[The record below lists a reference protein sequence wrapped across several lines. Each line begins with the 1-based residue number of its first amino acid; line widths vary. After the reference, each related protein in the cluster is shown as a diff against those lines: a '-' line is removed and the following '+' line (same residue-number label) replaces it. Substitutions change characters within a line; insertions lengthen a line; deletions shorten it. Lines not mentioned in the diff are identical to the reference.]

1 MTIRNFARISI
12 LSAIAL
18 AGAGAA
24 NADVFLKV
32 QGAPGDAAQRGF
44 EGQIQVS
51 GASMNVSSFVT
62 PDPEG
67 VADTVR
73 STSVGPIYITKT
85 PDRSSPKLMVSAVE
99 GQPLGT
105 IEITFTSS
113 PRPGMPQ
120 TVESRW
126 IIEGAEVRSFNVSP
140 DFQNSGAPQENIEIS
155 YSSMKYQYYAKDAK
169 GQRTGTMEEVSWKV
183 PDSQL
188 FPFDEG
194 CR

>member
-1 MTIRNFARISI
+1 MNIRTFARTSM

-32 QGAPGDAAQRGF
+32 EGTPGESVQRGF
-44 EGQIQVS
+44 EGQIQVN
-51 GASMNVSSFVT
+51 GASMNISNFSM

-67 VADTVR
+67 LVDQVR
-73 STSVGPIYITKT
+73 TTSVGPIYITKT
-85 PDRSSPKLMVSAVE
+85 PDRSSPKLMMAAVE
-99 GQPLGT
+99 GQPLGR
-105 IEITFTSS
+105 IEITFTS
-113 PRPGMPQ
+113 PVRTGGQ
-120 TVESRW
+120 AVESKW
-126 IIEGAEVRSFNVSP
+126 IIEGAEVRSFNVSS
-140 DFQNSGAPQENIEIS
+140 DAQNGIAPTESIEIS

-169 GQRTGTMEEVSWKV
+169 GQRTGAMEEVTWRV
-183 PDSQL
+183 PDDQL